1 MKIIQKKKVETEVIE
16 EKEFD
21 SVLQRPFIYEE
32 ENKHYIRLGDITVN
46 VDEEF
51 VKKLL
56 SGIHCEYD
64 TMHYTSSV
72 NNLFVF
78 KNADGEE
85 LFCVTYKPETVYAE
99 IIARYLVSK
108 LGD

>member
-21 SVLQRPFIYEE
+21 SVFQRPFIYEE
-32 ENKHYIRLGDITVN
+32 ENKHFIRLGDITVK

-64 TMHYTSSV
+64 TRPYT
-72 NNLFVF
+72 NTNPFVF

-99 IIARYLVSK
+99 IIARYLISK
-108 LGD
+108 LGE